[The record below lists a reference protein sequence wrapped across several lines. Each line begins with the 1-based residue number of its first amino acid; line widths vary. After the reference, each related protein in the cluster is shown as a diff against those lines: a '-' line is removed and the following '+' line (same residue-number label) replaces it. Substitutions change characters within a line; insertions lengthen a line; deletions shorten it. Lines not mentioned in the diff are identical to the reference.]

1 MKKRFPII
9 ALLFTVILSGQQIK
23 AQSGYA
29 YTEKKDSLFSET
41 LKESRPLS
49 IYLPEGY
56 EKDSIRYPV
65 IYIIDGETR
74 CTHAV
79 PTVRFISS
87 EGLMPRSIIVG
98 IPNVNR
104 NRDFLPAIRPNPSER
119 DSADNFLQFIT
130 AELFPYI
137 EKQYRAESYR
147 ILIGHSY
154 GGLFAM
160 HALLSKPE
168 AFGGYIMIDP
178 SFWYGSNRMI
188 SRAGDFF
195 SRQTTLP
202 KSIYIAGIE
211 GNAWQFMG
219 NHAMDSVLKIA
230 APRDLQW
237 KTYAYANENHGS
249 VTFKTIY
256 DGLRFIFSDY
266 NNNIGDLIPLKGM
279 IVKDKMYDVTL
290 FTSLKTL
297 YYTTD
302 GTRPLAGA
310 QKLEADTTGKAVIHI
325 VKPTTLNIVASTRY
339 ESLRMITG
347 EYKAGN
353 PVEPAKKTGKLL
365 NGLRYKAFEGTWDS
379 LPDFSKLKPYATG
392 IVKNFAFPDS
402 AKKDNFGVQYDGYLY
417 AGEEGYYDI
426 GLNSDDGSRLLLNNE
441 LLLDNDGLH
450 AAGSWRTYRTYLK
463 KGYHAIHVDFFEKT
477 GEEVLGL
484 EFIKY
489 PWAGE
494 PDGKIEDVLLFYA
507 E

>member
-1 MKKRFPII
+1 MQRKRNII
-9 ALLFTVILSGQQIK
+9 TLLVIAASLYTQLS

-41 LKESRPLS
+41 LKENRPLS

-56 EKDSIRYPV
+56 EKDSVRYPV

-87 EGLMPRSIIVG
+87 EGLMPKAIIVG

-104 NRDFLPAIRPNPSER
+104 NRDFLPAIRQNTSAR
-119 DSADNFLQFIT
+119 DSADNFLHFIT
-130 AELFPYI
+130 AELFHYI
-137 EKQYRAESYR
+137 ETNYHAGSYR

-160 HALLSKPE
+160 YALVSQPD

-178 SFWYGSNRMI
+178 SFWYGSSMMI

-195 SRQTTLP
+195 SRQTTFP

-219 NHAMDSVLKIA
+219 NHAMDSVLKIT
-230 APRDLQW
+230 APGDLQW
-237 KTYAYANENHGS
+237 KTFAYANENHGS
-249 VTFKTIY
+249 VPFKTIY

-266 NNNIGDLIPLKGM
+266 INNPGDLIPAKGM
-279 IVKDKMYDVTL
+279 IVKDKPYEATL

-302 GTRPLAGA
+302 GSRPLDGA
-310 QKLEADTTGKAVIHI
+310 RKLEPDTSGKAII
-325 VKPTTLNIVASTRY
+325 PIDKPCTVNIVSSTRY
-339 ESLRMITG
+339 ESSRMITG

-353 PVEPAKKTGKLL
+353 PLEPVKKPGKLV

-379 LPDFSKLKPYATG
+379 LPDFSKLTPYAAGT
-392 IVKNFAFPDS
+392 VKNFVFPDS
-402 AKKDNFGVQYDGYLY
+402 SRKDNFGVQYDGYLY
-417 AGEEGYYDI
+417 VAEEAYYDI
-426 GLNSDDGSRLLLNNE
+426 GLNSDDGSRLSIDNQPM
-441 LLLDNDGLH
+441 LDNDGLH
-450 AAGSWRTYRTYLK
+450 AAGSWKTYRLYFR

-477 GEEVLGL
+477 GDEALEL

-489 PWAGE
+489 PWAGV
-494 PDGKIEDVLLFYA
+494 PDGKIPDELLFYT

>member
-1 MKKRFPII
+1 MKNKFHFI
-9 ALLFTVILSGQQIK
+9 AFVFALTMLCPCIQ

-41 LKESRPLS
+41 LKEKRPLG

-56 EKDSIRYPV
+56 DKDSVRYPV

-87 EGLMPRSIIVG
+87 EGLMPKSIVVG

-104 NRDFLPAIRPNPSER
+104 NRDFLPAIRQNSSVK

-130 AELFPYI
+130 TELFPYI
-137 EKQYRAESYR
+137 EKQYRAGAYR

-160 HALLSKPE
+160 NALVSQPD

-178 SFWYGSNRMI
+178 SFWYGSKMMI
-188 SRAGDFF
+188 SRAGNFF
-195 SRQTTLP
+195 HMQQALP

-211 GNAWQFMG
+211 GNAWNFMG
-219 NHAMDSVLKIA
+219 NHDMDSVLSVA
-230 APRDLQW
+230 APKELQW
-237 KTYAYANENHGS
+237 KTFAYANENHGS
-249 VTFKTIY
+249 VPFKSIY

-266 NNNIGDLIPLKGM
+266 NNNIGDLVPMKGM
-279 IVKDKMYDVTL
+279 IVDNKLYDVTL
-290 FTSLKTL
+290 YTSLKTV

-302 GTRPLAGA
+302 GTRPVAGA
-310 QKLEADTTGKAVIHI
+310 SKLEPDSTGKAKLPID
-325 VKPTTLNIVASTRY
+325 KPTTVNIVSSTRY
-339 ESLRMITG
+339 EAARMITG
-347 EYKAGN
+347 EYKAGKPFE
-353 PVEPAKKTGKLL
+353 PVKKPGKLL

-392 IVKNFAFPDS
+392 VVKNFLFPDS
-402 AKKDNFGVQYDGYLY
+402 AKKDFFGVQYDGYLY
-417 AGEEGYYDI
+417 AGEEGYYDM
-426 GLNSDDGSRLLLNNE
+426 GLNSDDGSRIFINNE

-450 AAGSWRTYRTYLK
+450 AAGSWLTYRVYLK

-477 GEEVLGL
+477 GDEVLEL
-484 EFIKY
+484 EFLKY
-489 PWAGE
+489 PWVGE
-494 PDGKIEDVLLFYA
+494 PDGKIPDELLFYA